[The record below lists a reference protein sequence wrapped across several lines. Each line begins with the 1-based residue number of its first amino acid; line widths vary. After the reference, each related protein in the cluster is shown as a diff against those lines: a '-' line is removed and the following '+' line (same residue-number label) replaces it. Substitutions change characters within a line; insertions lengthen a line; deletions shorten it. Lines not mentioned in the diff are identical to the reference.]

1 MVQGGRVA
9 QASEAAEKVGDFA
22 TGTWAEHPTGMRGH
36 DEQQESMFSYIS
48 LEKRVPLDHPLR
60 RVREMTDRALRDL
73 SPKFSEMYSRYGRP
87 SIAPEKLLR
96 ALLLQMLFS
105 VRSERRLME
114 ELSYNLLYRWFVG
127 WSMDEEVW
135 DVTVFTKNRERLL
148 EGEIAQEF
156 FEAVL
161 RQAEEQ
167 GLLSDEHFTVDGT
180 LIEAWA
186 SRRSFQEKKEPPERG
201 TGSGGRQ
208 TLRDTH
214 ESRTD
219 PEARLYKRSAAGE
232 ARPSYLG
239 HLVME
244 NRNGLIVKS
253 CVTQSGTREEP
264 LAALA
269 MMEPIVK
276 KVRAKE
282 REGAG
287 KELTLGA
294 DKGYQKKE
302 LIEGLRAWGVIPH
315 IAEYEKNLPQ
325 WPNCLS
331 ASERE
336 HPGFATSQ
344 AKRKLIEKNFGWLKS
359 VAGFWQTKLRGRR
372 RVDWGFCLG
381 AAASNL
387 VRLVKLM
394 PSPA

>member
-1 MVQGGRVA
+1 
-9 QASEAAEKVGDFA
+9 
-22 TGTWAEHPTGMRGH
+22 
-36 DEQQESMFSYIS
+36 
-48 LEKRVPLDHPLR
+48 
-60 RVREMTDRALRDL
+60 
-73 SPKFSEMYSRYGRP
+73 
-87 SIAPEKLLR
+87 
-96 ALLLQMLFS
+96 
-105 VRSERRLME
+105 
-114 ELSYNLLYRWFVG
+114 
-127 WSMDEEVW
+127 MDEEVW

-148 EGEIAQEF
+148 EGEMRKSF
-156 FEAVL
+156 SRRCCDRRRSRAVV
-161 RQAEEQ
+161 E
-167 GLLSDEHFTVDGT
+167 EHFTVDGT

-244 NRNGLIVKS
+244 NRNGPDCEIVCDAIGDAGRTAGS
-253 CVTQSGTREEP
+253 LGDDGTDREEGEGE
-264 LAALA
+264 A
-269 MMEPIVK
+269 E
-276 KVRAKE
+276 
-282 REGAG
+282 EGAG

-336 HPGFATSQ
+336 HPD
-344 AKRKLIEKNFGWLKS
+344 L
-359 VAGFWQTKLRGRR
+359 R
-372 RVDWGFCLG
+372 RVRRSG
-381 AAASNL
+381 S
-387 VRLVKLM
+387 
-394 PSPA
+394 

>member
-1 MVQGGRVA
+1 V
-9 QASEAAEKVGDFA
+9 AAEKVEFFA
-22 TGTWAEHPTGMRGH
+22 TRSNGKHQRGMRGH
-36 DEQQESMFSYIS
+36 DQQQDSMFSYIS
-48 LEKRVPLDHPLR
+48 LEKRVPSDHPLR
-60 RVREMTDRALRDL
+60 RVRAMTDRALGEL

-105 VRSERRLME
+105 VRSERLLME
-114 ELSYNLLYRWFVG
+114 ELNYNLLYRWFVG

-148 EGEIAQEF
+148 EGEIAQGF

-161 RQAEEQ
+161 QQAEEQ
-167 GLLSDEHFTVDGT
+167 KLLSDEHFTVDGT
-180 LIEAWA
+180 LIKAWA
-186 SRRSFQEKKEPPERG
+186 SRQSFQEKKDPPERG
-201 TGSGGRQ
+201 TGSGGRK

-214 ESRTD
+214 ESRSD
-219 PEARLYKRSAAGE
+219 PEARLYKKSTAGE

-264 LAALA
+264 QAALA
-269 MMEPIVK
+269 MLKAV
-276 KVRAKE
+276 VRKSKAK
-282 REGAG
+282 RAEGQRQ
-287 KELTLGA
+287 EWTLGG

-302 LIEGLRAWGVIPH
+302 LIEGLRELGVIPH
-315 IAEYEKNLPQ
+315 IAEYSKPLPQ
-325 WPNCLS
+325 WPNCLTS
-331 ASERE
+331 SERE
-336 HPGFATSQ
+336 HPGFAISQ
-344 AKRKLIEKNFGWLKS
+344 GKRKWIEKHFGWIKS

-372 RVDWGFCLG
+372 RVDWAFCLV

-387 VRLVKLM
+387 IRLVKLL

>member
-1 MVQGGRVA
+1 
-9 QASEAAEKVGDFA
+9 
-22 TGTWAEHPTGMRGH
+22 MRGH

-167 GLLSDEHFTVDGT
+167 ELLSDEHFTVDGT

-186 SRRSFQEKKEPPERG
+186 SRRSFEEKKDPPQRG
-201 TGSGGRQ
+201 TGARGRKL
-208 TLRDTH
+208 LRDTH
-214 ESRTD
+214 ESKTD
-219 PEARLYKRSAAGE
+219 PEARLYKKSPAGE
-232 ARPSYLG
+232 IKPNYLG
-239 HLVME
+239 HVVTE
-244 NRNGLIVKS
+244 NKNGLIMES
-253 CVTQSGTREEP
+253 CLTE
-264 LAALA
+264 
-269 MMEPIVK
+269 
-276 KVRAKE
+276 
-282 REGAG
+282 AG
-287 KELTLGA
+287 K
-294 DKGYQKKE
+294 K
-302 LIEGLRAWGVIPH
+302 
-315 IAEYEKNLPQ
+315 AE
-325 WPNCLS
+325 
-331 ASERE
+331 
-336 HPGFATSQ
+336 
-344 AKRKLIEKNFGWLKS
+344 
-359 VAGFWQTKLRGRR
+359 
-372 RVDWGFCLG
+372 
-381 AAASNL
+381 
-387 VRLVKLM
+387 
-394 PSPA
+394 